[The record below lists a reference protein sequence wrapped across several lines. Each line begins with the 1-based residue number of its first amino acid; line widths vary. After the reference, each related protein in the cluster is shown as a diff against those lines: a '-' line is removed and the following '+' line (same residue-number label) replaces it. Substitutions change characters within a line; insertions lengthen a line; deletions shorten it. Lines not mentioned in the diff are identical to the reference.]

1 MSYTES
7 RSDRRRV
14 YDECVNPNGRP
25 SRQLVDQWLVP
36 SSCQCSSCAA
46 VALSPTTTSSPS
58 SSSSVSSRA
67 AESLIDPLAPHAGF
81 IPSSQWLKLER
92 SVMDAIV
99 PVILVQ
105 TPNYRPFPTY
115 YLQPI
120 GPGHKNI
127 TNINR
132 LNNPQR
138 DLHRWGRLQPRNITR
153 HGWSRHPVCDKPDTS
168 SRFYRRNVRLFL
180 GERLAAYF
188 GVSAKVFKATAMATS
203 SPLYSILDCQVD
215 SCDVVANGMLL
226 IGYDNQETAEETAWR
241 KKAETIYEEAVR
253 IAEGKGSAKQSVKQL
268 KKGKGRGKQQADG
281 VVETPVTAAAPAL
294 QRRLPPVP
302 PKKRNRYNTM
312 LWSPHVAH
320 RPRNRS
326 GAGGLLDHCG
336 VIVWNLFGCY
346 NTPLNSDY
354 ILMTGLGTSSFYS
367 FYHTNDQIDG
377 SLIDPSRWLDR
388 CVM

>member
-7 RSDRRRV
+7 RSESRRV
-14 YDECVNPNGRP
+14 YDESVNPNGRP
-25 SRQLVDQWLVP
+25 TRQLVDQWLVP

-268 KKGKGRGKQQADG
+268 KKG
-281 VVETPVTAAAPAL
+281 
-294 QRRLPPVP
+294 
-302 PKKRNRYNTM
+302 NRYNTM